1 MALTDLQI
9 RALQR
14 REAPYS
20 VRDSECL
27 YLTVS
32 KAGGKSWLVRY
43 QFNGKPETLTLGR
56 YPMISGQEAR
66 RKRDEALISIAKGVS
81 PAQQKR
87 TAKGLRGSTN
97 TLRAFRDVFMRDVQE
112 KDRKDNKQII
122 RYFEKDIEP
131 FIGNKALPDVNTE
144 DVRKAIWRKKEQG
157 HDAAANQVRMV
168 LKKVLDYA
176 VTKGLIPFNP
186 VLSLPT
192 RHIFKPKARDR
203 YLTPSEV
210 EVFLRATYN
219 SNIRRQFK
227 LQLHL
232 SLITMVRKSE
242 LAKAEWKDI
251 DLDKGEWLITQERSK
266 TGAQMVILLP
276 TQAIE
281 MFKELRLLACGSPYV
296 IPGRSALDKPFA
308 HNSVNNALKRAMQGQ
323 DIPAFT
329 PQDLRR
335 TAATLL
341 SENGWSSDVV
351 DKALNHKMQGT
362 RATYIRSELIQQRKD
377 MLQFWANHLDSL
389 LTKSNV
395 VLGRFAVA

>member
-9 RALQR
+9 KALQPK
-14 REAPYS
+14 EKAYS
-20 VRDSECL
+20 VRDSERL

-32 KAGGKSWLVRY
+32 ITGGKSWLVRY
-43 QFNGKPETLTLGR
+43 QFNGEPETLTLGR
-56 YPMISGQEAR
+56 YPMLSGQEAR
-66 RKRDEALISIAKGVS
+66 RKRDEALILVSKGIS

-87 TAKGLRGSTN
+87 MAKGLRGSAN
-97 TLRAFRDVFMRDVQE
+97 SVREFRDVFMRDVQE
-112 KDRKDNKQII
+112 KDRKDNKQFV
-122 RYFEKDIEP
+122 RYFENDIEP
-131 FIGNKALPDVNTE
+131 LIGNKALPDVTTD
-144 DVRKAIWRKKEQG
+144 DVRKIIWRKKDQG
-157 HDAAANQVRMV
+157 HDAAANQVRTA
-168 LKKVLDYA
+168 LKKLLDYA

-203 YLTPSEV
+203 YLTPAEV

-227 LQLHL
+227 LQLHI

-251 DLDKGEWLITQERSK
+251 DLDKGEWLVTQEQSK
-266 TGAQMVILLP
+266 TGAQIVILLP
-276 TQAIE
+276 TQAVE
-281 MFKELRLLACGSPYV
+281 MFKELKLLACGSPYV
-296 IPGRSALDKPFA
+296 IPGRSSIDKPFA
-308 HNSVNNALKRAMQGQ
+308 HNSINNALKRAMQGQ

-362 RATYIRSELIQQRKD
+362 RATYIRSELIQQRKE
-377 MLQFWANHLDSL
+377 MLQFWATYLDSL
-389 LTKSNV
+389 LSKNNV
-395 VLGRFAVA
+395 VLGRFAAA